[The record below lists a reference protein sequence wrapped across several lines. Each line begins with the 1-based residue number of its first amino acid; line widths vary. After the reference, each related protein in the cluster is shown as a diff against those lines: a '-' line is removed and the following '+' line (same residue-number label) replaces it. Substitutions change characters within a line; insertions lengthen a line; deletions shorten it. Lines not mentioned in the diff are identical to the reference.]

1 MSRNAETITLPEN
14 DRKTLETLKRGQKT
28 EKRLVLRSS
37 IILACSS
44 GKMIKE
50 IASELH
56 TRPNTVIQWRD
67 RYLHNGLKGLY
78 DEPRTGK
85 PRKYPED
92 LKMQIVKL
100 IETDPPQGHAVW
112 NGPLI
117 AEKLGVSDDTVW
129 KILRDEGIQLQRHRS
144 WCVSVDPEFT
154 SKSVDIIGLYM
165 DPPNNALVISVDEK
179 PGIQAIERT
188 RGYVKTDSGKV
199 VRGFK
204 STYKR
209 NGTINLFAAL
219 NVMTGM
225 VNSKTTKTK
234 KRPDF
239 LKFMDELLLELPE
252 KTPGNNKVEEI
263 HVILDNYCTHK
274 RCDEWLSE
282 HPNVKFH
289 YTPTSASW
297 LNMVEIFFSILS
309 RETLKGSSFRSTD
322 ALSEAIAAFVNE
334 HNKKAKPFVWKKRD
348 VKGSQ
353 LRNTIVN
360 LID

>member
-1 MSRNAETITLPEN
+1 MPRKSGAISLSDE
-14 DRKTLETLKRGQKT
+14 DRKLLEKLHMGQKV
-28 EKRLVLRSS
+28 EKRLAFRAGIVLE
-37 IILACSS
+37 CSS
-44 GKMIKE
+44 GKMIKS

-67 RYLHNGLKGLY
+67 RFMKGGIKGLH
-78 DEPRTGK
+78 DMKRSGK
-85 PRKYPED
+85 PMKHPAD
-92 LKMQIVKL
+92 LKTRIIKL
-100 IETDPPQGHAVW
+100 IETEPPPGHAVW

-117 AEKLGVSDDTVW
+117 AENLGVSDDTVW
-129 KILRDEGIQLQRHRS
+129 KILRDEGIQLQRQRS
-144 WCVSVDPEFT
+144 WCVSTDPEFT
-154 SKSVDIIGLYM
+154 AKSVDVIGLYM
-165 DPPNNALVISVDEK
+165 APPDNALVVSVDEK
-179 PGIQAIERT
+179 PGIQAIERL
-188 RGYVKTDSGKV
+188 RGYVRTSSGKA

-219 NVMTGM
+219 NVMNGI

-252 KTPGNNKVEEI
+252 RNQKDQRVKEI

-289 YTPTSASW
+289 YSPTSASW

-309 RETLKGSSFRSTD
+309 RETLRGSSFRSAD
-322 ALSEAIAAFVNE
+322 ALSEAITAFVNE
-334 HNKKAKPFVWKKRD
+334 HNKKAKPFIWKKRE

-360 LID
+360 IVN

>member
-1 MSRNAETITLPEN
+1 MPRKAKPIVLHDE
-14 DRKTLETLKRGQKT
+14 DRELLERFRRGQKT
-28 EKRLVLRSS
+28 EKRLAFRAS

-44 GKMIKE
+44 KKMIME

-67 RYLHNGLKGLY
+67 RYLKKGLNGLY
-78 DEPRTGK
+78 DETRTGK
-85 PRKYPED
+85 PKKYPTD
-92 LKMQIVKL
+92 LKVQIVKL

-117 AEKLGVSDDTVW
+117 AKKLGVSDDTVW
-129 KILRDEGIQLQRHRS
+129 EILRDEGIQLQRHRS

-154 SKSVDIIGLYM
+154 TKSVDIIGLYM
-165 DPPNNALVISVDEK
+165 DPPDNALVISADEK
-179 PGIQAIERT
+179 PGIQAIERST
-188 RGYVKTDSGKV
+188 GYVRTDSGKI

-209 NGTINLFAAL
+209 NGTLNLFAAL
-219 NVMTGM
+219 NVMTGIIS
-225 VNSKTTKTK
+225 SKTTKTK

-239 LKFMDELLLELPE
+239 LKFMDELLPDLPE
-252 KTPGNNKVEEI
+252 INSKEQKVKEI

-274 RCDEWLSE
+274 RCDEWLSI

-309 RETLKGSSFRSTD
+309 REVLRGSSFRSTD
-322 ALSEAIAAFVNE
+322 ALSEAITAFVKE
-334 HNKKAKPFVWKKRD
+334 HNGEAKPFVWKKRE

-353 LRNTIVN
+353 LRNTIDN
-360 LID
+360 IHK

>member
-1 MSRNAETITLPEN
+1 MARKSSAISLSSE
-14 DRKTLETLKRGQKT
+14 DRKLLEKLHMGQKV
-28 EKRLVLRSS
+28 EKRLAFRAGIV
-37 IILACSS
+37 LACSS
-44 GKMIKE
+44 GKMVKD

-56 TRPNTVIQWRD
+56 TRSNTVIQWRD
-67 RYLHNGLKGLY
+67 RFLKEGIKGLH
-78 DEPRTGK
+78 DMKRSGK
-85 PRKYPED
+85 PMKHPAD
-92 LKMQIVKL
+92 LKIRIIKL
-100 IETDPPQGHAVW
+100 IETDPPAGHATW

-117 AEKLGVSDDTVW
+117 AERLGVSDDTVW
-129 KILRDEGIQLQRHRS
+129 KILRNENIQLQRQRS
-144 WCVSVDPEFT
+144 WCVSTDPEFAA
-154 SKSVDIIGLYM
+154 KSVDVIGLYM
-165 DPPNNALVISVDEK
+165 NPPDNAMVISVDEK
-179 PGIQAIERT
+179 PGIQAIERM
-188 RGYVKTDSGKV
+188 RGYVRTSNGKI

-219 NVMTGM
+219 NVMTGI
-225 VNSKTTKTK
+225 VNAKTTKTK

-252 KTPGNNKVEEI
+252 RNKKDQKVKEI

-274 RCDEWLSE
+274 RCDEWLSQ

-309 RETLKGSSFRSTD
+309 RETLRGSSFRSTD
-322 ALSEAIAAFVNE
+322 ALTEAITAFVSE
-334 HNKKAKPFVWKKRD
+334 HNNKAEPFIWKKRE

-353 LRNTIVN
+353 LRNTICN
-360 LID
+360 LIN

>member
-1 MSRNAETITLPEN
+1 MPRKSSTVSLSDE
-14 DRKTLETLKRGQKT
+14 DRKLLEKLHGGQKI
-28 EKRLVLRSS
+28 EKRLAFRAGIVLE
-37 IILACSS
+37 CSS
-44 GKMIKE
+44 GKMIKN

-67 RYLHNGLKGLY
+67 RFIKEGIDGLHDMK
-78 DEPRTGK
+78 RSGK
-85 PRKYPED
+85 PMRYPVD
-92 LKMQIVKL
+92 LKIRIIKL
-100 IETDPPQGHAVW
+100 IETDPPPGHAVW

-117 AEKLGVSDDTVW
+117 AEKLGVSDDTIW

-144 WCVSVDPEFT
+144 WCVSTDPEFAA
-154 SKSVDIIGLYM
+154 KSVDVIGLYM
-165 DPPNNALVISVDEK
+165 DPPDNALVISVDEK
-179 PGIQAIERT
+179 PGVQAIERL
-188 RGYVKTDSGKV
+188 RGYVRVDNGKV
-199 VRGFK
+199 ARGFK

-239 LKFMDELLLELPE
+239 LRFMDELLLELPE
-252 KTPGNNKVEEI
+252 RNPKDQKVKEI

-309 RETLKGSSFRSTD
+309 RETLRGSSFRSTD
-322 ALSEAIAAFVNE
+322 ALSEAITAFVNE
-334 HNKKAKPFVWKKRD
+334 HNRKAKPFIWKKRD

-353 LRNTIVN
+353 LRNTIGN
-360 LID
+360 LIN